1 MPRWENLQGKS
12 TFSMLLVLYDVDA
25 ATVLLL
31 LASYNVVYDYNKIAS
46 SPQGG
51 GGLST
56 EEMPIHRVSKRALQ
70 LRKSI

>member
-25 ATVLLL
+25 ATILLL
-31 LASYNVVYDYNKIAS
+31 LASYNVVYDYNKIAPS

-51 GGLST
+51 GGDS
-56 EEMPIHRVSKRALQ
+56 VQ
-70 LRKSI
+70 RKCLY